1 MILLRMVKEIKK
13 IIILA
18 LTVDHQQ
25 TKPSYTVEKKKQE
38 TNNNNNKIPVEELER
53 RLRG

>member
-25 TKPSYTVEKKKQE
+25 TKPSYTVEKK
-38 TNNNNNKIPVEELER
+38 NKKPTTTTTKYQ
-53 RLRG
+53 